1 MVRVIESICCSL
13 RNPNAVLDVQE
24 ALETID
30 QIVYG
35 VDCLD
40 SVMRLPDDVYRDIS
54 SAKRIIENASSA
66 SARTPG
72 IITNMPGRPSYDIN
86 EDFLYFVSNIYLLHC
101 SL

>member
-1 MVRVIESICCSL
+1 MTDPVEGLRIPVVRVIESICCSL

-54 SAKRIIENASSA
+54 SANRIIENASSI
-66 SARTPG
+66 SVSTPR
-72 IITNMPGRPSYDIN
+72 IITNVPGRPSYDIRN
-86 EDFLYFVSNIYLLHC
+86 FMIW
-101 SL
+101 